1 MPAVATI
8 EWKDG
13 NAGRAM
19 KKVLNSIADK
29 LGTAGAVQIGFFE
42 NERYTPVHPIRGTKR
57 KPLPVAQVA
66 FWMIYGTTK
75 GWYGPIPPRDFMG
88 AAVRANKGFWPKD
101 IADLAKAHN
110 YDAKRVLSI
119 MGESIK
125 DDIVT
130 QLVRWSTPANG
141 KRWAKI
147 KGNNKPLIDD
157 GTMQRA
163 VGWKVIGLGK

>member
-1 MPAVATI
+1 MAISRI

-13 NAGRAM
+13 NAGRNM
-19 KKVLNSIADK
+19 QRVLKGMADK

-42 NERYTPVHPIRGTKR
+42 NERYTPVHPIRKTKR

-75 GWYGPIPPRDFMG
+75 GWYGAIPPRDFMG
-88 AAVRANKGFWPKD
+88 AAVRANKGYWPKD
-101 IADLAKAHN
+101 IAELAKAHG
-110 YDAKRVLSI
+110 YDARKVLSL

-125 DDIVT
+125 DDVVHYIT
-130 QLVRWSTPANG
+130 IWSTPANG
-141 KRWAKI
+141 PTWSKI
-147 KGNNKPLIDD
+147 KGSSKPLVDD

-163 VGWKVIGLGK
+163 VGWRITGL